1 MRHASP
7 RRRSSRSRRWL
18 RNRPA
23 PTHHRRRLRPP
34 LRRRRP
40 PTRQHP
46 CGRRPA
52 APSASVPR
60 AVLVLDTGERIEVRA
75 TVLIGR
81 SPKPADGEG
90 SVQLVPLADD
100 SRSVSKTHL
109 AIMPTRRGLLAVDRG
124 STNGSAV
131 LRDGDESALVPGQ
144 PQPLNAGDGVRFGDR
159 TLRVDQL

>member
-1 MRHASP
+1 M
-7 RRRSSRSRRWL
+7 
-18 RNRPA
+18 
-23 PTHHRRRLRPP
+23 
-34 LRRRRP
+34 
-40 PTRQHP
+40 
-46 CGRRPA
+46 
-52 APSASVPR
+52 
-60 AVLVLDTGERIEVRA
+60 LVLDTGERIEVRA

-131 LRDGDESALVPGQ
+131 LRGGVETALAPGQ
-144 PQPLNAGDGVRFGDR
+144 PQPLTTGDGVRFGDR
-159 TLRVDQL
+159 MLRVEQL